1 MADKIKII
9 GFSGSLRSGSFNT
22 AALRA
27 VQEVTPSDA
36 EIDIYDIADFPPFNQ
51 DIDGEPPQMVTDLK
65 AAIRAADAVI
75 FSSPEYNYSVPGH
88 LKNVIDWASRPYGDS
103 AWDGKPALIMGAS
116 IGAVG
121 TARMQYHL
129 RQIMVFL
136 NMHPLNKPEVMI
148 GTAQDK
154 FDAEGKLTDESTR
167 EYLKQA
173 VEALV
178 HWTRRLRSGN
188 QQ

>member
-9 GFSGSLRSGSFNT
+9 GISGSLRAGSYNT
-22 AALRA
+22 AALNA
-27 VQEVTPSDA
+27 AKELVPDNVEIEV
-36 EIDIYDIADFPPFNQ
+36 YDIAGFPPFNQ
-51 DIDGEPPQMVTDLK
+51 DEDTPPPQKVADLK
-65 AAIRAADAVI
+65 AAIRSADAVI

-116 IGAVG
+116 VGAIG

-148 GTAQDK
+148 GVAQDK
-154 FDAEGKLTDESTR
+154 FDADGKLTDDSTR
-167 EYLKQA
+167 EHIKGA
-173 VEALV
+173 VAALAE
-178 HWTRRLRSGN
+178 WTRRLRG
-188 QQ
+188 

>member
-1 MADKIKII
+1 MADKLKFI
-9 GFSGSLRSGSFNT
+9 GFSGSLRAGSFNT
-22 AALRA
+22 SALRA
-27 VQEVTPSDA
+27 AKELAPGDV
-36 EIDIYDIADFPPFNQ
+36 EIEIHDISQFPPFNQ
-51 DIDGEPPQMVTDLK
+51 DEDSAPPQMVTDLK

-116 IGAVG
+116 IGAIA

-148 GTAQDK
+148 GNAQEK
-154 FDAEGKLTDESTR
+154 FDASGALTDESTR
-167 EYLKQA
+167 
-173 VEALV
+173 
-178 HWTRRLRSGN
+178 
-188 QQ
+188 

>member
-1 MADKIKII
+1 MTDTLRMI
-9 GFSGSLRSGSFNT
+9 GFSGSLRAGSYNT

-27 VQEVTPSDA
+27 AQELAPAAV
-36 EIDIYDIADFPPFNQ
+36 EIAIHDISAFPPFNQ
-51 DIDGEPPQMVTDLK
+51 DQDADPPQMVTELK

-116 IGAVG
+116 PGAIA

-129 RQIMVFL
+129 RQTMVFL
-136 NMHPLNKPEVMI
+136 NMHPLNKPEIMI
-148 GTAQDK
+148 GNCAGK
-154 FDAEGKLTDESTR
+154 FDEAGKLTDEKTR
-167 EYLKQA
+167 EFIKQA
-173 VEALV
+173 LEALV
-178 HWTRRLRSGN
+178 HWTRRLNS
-188 QQ
+188 